1 MSPNTVASY
10 CHDVEGFL
18 AYCEVEPRV
27 VTTEDIAQYLGKVT
41 AEGLSKRST
50 ARLVSAL
57 RSFFGWCVEEGE
69 VKENPCDRVDAPKL
83 GKYLPEVL
91 SVEEVTAILESV
103 DLNAPYGKRNRAILE
118 VL

>member
-18 AYCEVEPRV
+18 SFCEVEPRV

-83 GKYLPEVL
+83 G
-91 SVEEVTAILESV
+91 
-103 DLNAPYGKRNRAILE
+103 
-118 VL
+118 

>member
-18 AYCEVEPRV
+18 TFCEVEPRA
-27 VTTEDIAQYLGKVT
+27 VTTQDIAQYLGKVT

-83 GKYLPEVL
+83 G
-91 SVEEVTAILESV
+91 
-103 DLNAPYGKRNRAILE
+103 
-118 VL
+118 